1 MDVYIQIQMPNR
13 AFKMLMLNKDK
24 LKHSKISTVA
34 LYNLLMETYVSN
46 GRLEKALEIYRL
58 MKINSVEPNPRTYAF
73 LFEII
78 GRMKNDEKRTGKWI
92 NDF

>member
-1 MDVYIQIQMPNR
+1 MPNR

-24 LKHSKISTVA
+24 LKHSKISAVA
-34 LYNLLMETYVSN
+34 LYNLLVETYVSN

-58 MKINSVEPNPRTYAF
+58 MKINSVEPNSRTYAF
-73 LFEII
+73 LFGII